1 MPRYW
6 WVNHKQTVR
15 QEIDGAYLWSP
26 KRNANGARNSFYDNM
41 RAAAPGDLVL
51 SFADGWISQVGRVA
65 EFAFTAPKPEEF
77 GSTGGHWRA
86 VGWLLPVYWVAL
98 ARPVRPRDLIAGLGP
113 LLPDKYAPISPATG
127 QGRQGASL
135 ADIHRPVFSSAER
148 RGGKEWVSTWRSRWS
163 PAH

>member
-77 GSTGGHWRA
+77 GSTGGPWSA

-98 ARPVRPRDLIAGLGP
+98 DRPVRPRDLHAAPGP
-113 LLPDKYAPISPATG
+113 LLPAQYPPPPPAPTQGPPGAPPA
-127 QGRQGASL
+127 
-135 ADIHRPVFSSAER
+135 
-148 RGGKEWVSTWRSRWS
+148 
-163 PAH
+163 

>member
-1 MPRYW
+1 MR
-6 WVNHKQTVR
+6 
-15 QEIDGAYLWSP
+15 ISDWS
-26 KRNANGARNSFYDNM
+26 SDVCSS
-41 RAAAPGDLVL
+41 DL
-51 SFADGWISQVGRVA
+51 
-65 EFAFTAPKPEEF
+65 
-77 GSTGGHWRA
+77 GGHWSA